1 MRICL
6 KNARIPDYPGNG
18 RTDIYINGSR
28 ITAIGKAPRDFTV
41 DEIVDCSGKTVLPG
55 LINCHTHA
63 YMSIMRSCADD
74 LPFQEWLF
82 EKVMPIEDTLTPED
96 AYWGN
101 MLSIAEMIRTGTTTF
116 VDMQMFPR
124 RAVKACKDS
133 GMRAVIT
140 RGLVG
145 QTRDDEAAR
154 VRLEEAFDEMRYGAD
169 IGAPCMFGLG
179 PHAIY
184 TCGEDLLRYVAE
196 MAAEK
201 DMPVNIHLTESQYE
215 YDTCIAEHGMTP
227 VEYLDSLGL
236 LDRRILL
243 AHCVYLSDSDF
254 SLLRRNNVHVA
265 LNPASNMKL
274 ANGFAPAD
282 RMLREGIN
290 LTLGTDGAASNN
302 ALNLFLEMRLLA
314 LSQKGAAKDA
324 VACGADD
331 IIRMVTEN
339 GARAIGRE
347 DLGKVEAGK
356 TADLILIDENQPNLR
371 PIYNIKAALVYAAT
385 GAEVSDV
392 LIGGK
397 FVMRNRELTTIDE
410 ERVIYE
416 AERIAD
422 RYR

>member
-1 MRICL
+1 MKICL
-6 KNARIPDYPGNG
+6 KNVRIPDCPGEG

-28 ITAIGKAPRDFTV
+28 ITAIGKAPRDFTA
-41 DEIVDCSGKTVLPG
+41 DEIVDCSRKTVLPG

-63 YMSIMRSCADD
+63 YMSIMRSYADD
-74 LPFQEWLF
+74 LPFKEWLF
-82 EKVMPIEDTLTPED
+82 ERVMPIEDTLTPED

-145 QTRDDEAAR
+145 ETRDEEAAKKR
-154 VRLEEAFDEMRYGAD
+154 IDEAFDEMKYGED

-184 TCGEDLLRYVAE
+184 SCGEDLLKYVSE
-196 MAAEK
+196 LAAEK
-201 DMPVNIHLTESQYE
+201 NMLLNMHLTETQHE

-227 VEYLDSLGL
+227 VEYIGSLGL

-243 AHCVYLSDSDF
+243 AHCVYLKDSDC
-254 SLLRRNNVHVA
+254 SLLKRPNVHIA

-314 LSQKGAAKDA
+314 LSQKGVTKDA
-324 VACGADD
+324 LSCTADEVL
-331 IIRMVTEN
+331 RMATEN
-339 GARAIGRE
+339 GAAAIGRE

-371 PIYNIKAALVYAAT
+371 PLYNIKSALVYAAT

-410 ERVIYE
+410 ERVMYE
-416 AERIAD
+416 AEKVAD